1 MADHYSSNRNST
13 TSSLL
18 RLPAELRNHI
28 YQYALRVNT
37 ITIYDHGAVDGGQTL
52 TSLPRVCRQL
62 YKETSTLIFSLNSFT
77 FSSRA
82 IAALLDRARP
92 AQLQALRSIRLQT
105 FMYVLNARM
114 FYWKHCET
122 MVCYSQVRCLANL
135 PGLRQ
140 VDVMVD
146 VKSQPRR
153 KERAPQ
159 IKKRFKEKLR
169 DYMDLESKINLKARL
184 CLTNLEDEASDNSDR
199 AVQRQEW
206 LDL

>member
-1 MADHYSSNRNST
+1 M
-13 TSSLL
+13 
-18 RLPAELRNHI
+18 
-28 YQYALRVNT
+28 
-37 ITIYDHGAVDGGQTL
+37 
-52 TSLPRVCRQL
+52 
-62 YKETSTLIFSLNSFT
+62 
-77 FSSRA
+77 
-82 IAALLDRARP
+82 
-92 AQLQALRSIRLQT
+92 
-105 FMYVLNARM
+105 
-114 FYWKHCET
+114 
-122 MVCYSQVRCLANL
+122 CYSQVRCLANL